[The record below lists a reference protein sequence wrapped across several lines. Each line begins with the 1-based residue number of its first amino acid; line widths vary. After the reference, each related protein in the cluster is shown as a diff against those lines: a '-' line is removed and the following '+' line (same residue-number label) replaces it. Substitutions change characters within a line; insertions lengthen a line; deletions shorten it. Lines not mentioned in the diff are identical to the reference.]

1 MLRRKLTGPT
11 RRSVVGLTVTLTI
24 VLSACGT
31 RSATGT
37 ITGSV
42 DIVGGGTEYR
52 TVPGS
57 GRLVIREGKRPVA
70 RVHVSSGH
78 PFGISL
84 PVGTYEITASVP
96 NAPCQSGD
104 ILAQEPRL
112 GPVKVTVTVVANK
125 TSRVGWSCPIPSA
138 IG

>member
-1 MLRRKLTGPT
+1 MLGRLLNGSTQT
-11 RRSVVGLTVTLTI
+11 LAVGLMVVLMI

-31 RSATGT
+31 QAATGT
-37 ITGSV
+37 ITGGV
-42 DIVGGGTEYR
+42 HIVEGGVEYR
-52 TVPGS
+52 TVPG
-57 GRLVIREGKRPVA
+57 GGLLLIREGKRPVA
-70 RVHVSSGH
+70 RVRMSSGH
-78 PFGISL
+78 SFGISL
-84 PVGTYEITASVP
+84 PVGTYEITASAP

-112 GPVKVTVTVVANK
+112 GPVTVTVTVAANK